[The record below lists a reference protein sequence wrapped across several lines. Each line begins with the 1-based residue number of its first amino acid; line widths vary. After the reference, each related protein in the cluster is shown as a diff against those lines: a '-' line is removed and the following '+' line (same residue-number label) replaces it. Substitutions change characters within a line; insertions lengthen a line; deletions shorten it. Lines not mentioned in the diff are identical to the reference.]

1 MPGLAGD
8 EEKEAGAARIRHHVL
23 RSARRGGTP
32 DRHPV
37 NGVLEPGAAG
47 HGGVGR
53 DRARVGDRCL
63 DGLGDPVGAGPGVL
77 PVRRGAGGGLQAG
90 DQPAVA
96 RRLPAQHRRRH
107 RPRRGV
113 LVLFLRGGRPGTS
126 AVPQGCALHRGD
138 GLRDRLHQPG
148 GGTGDHPRAA
158 DGLAVHPGRV
168 RRRPGDD
175 PAGGAA
181 VPAVPRPADRRGR
194 QTAGRPGCGRDDG
207 RARRDGHVRPA
218 AGFDLEAAGQ
228 PGRVHRHQPPVR
240 HGLGRRVARHRR
252 RPAHR
257 RGLRRLGAR
266 LASEGLL
273 PRRPPAGR
281 GAVGSADRPPGRG
294 DQLRLFDRER
304 APGRGAVERGHQLR
318 RGGLLRLR
326 RPDHHS
332 DPADLPEVLRHRH
345 GRADLRVLLPRD
357 GRGRLRDRTR
367 LPPAGSDP
375 GHTLRHGHRRRGQ
388 LELHHLAQ
396 HRLPRLRRRA
406 GGPLRAY
413 RGCSDAADDGRR
425 PRPDHARPVSADRLL
440 VTTDERGHVSY
451 LLDNRA
457 RAAGRR
463 FEAIA
468 ELFDASTLRHLDG
481 VGLTAGWRCWEVGA
495 GGPSVVRALGERVG
509 PGGRVLATDIDVS
522 WVGAAAGPTVEV
534 RRHDV
539 AADAPPAEV
548 FDLVHARLVLVH
560 VADRDRALRRMVG
573 ALRPGG
579 WLVVE
584 DADPVLQPLS
594 CPDVRGPEE
603 ELANAIR
610 TGFRALLAERGAD
623 LAYGRKLPR
632 LFREAGLVDVGADAY
647 FPLALPAC
655 ATLETATIEHV
666 RETLV
671 AAGIATAEQ
680 IDRHLDNV
688 ARDRLDLAQPPMI
701 SAWGRRPSAD

>member
-1 MPGLAGD
+1 M
-8 EEKEAGAARIRHHVL
+8 
-23 RSARRGGTP
+23 
-32 DRHPV
+32 
-37 NGVLEPGAAG
+37 
-47 HGGVGR
+47 
-53 DRARVGDRCL
+53 
-63 DGLGDPVGAGPGVL
+63 
-77 PVRRGAGGGLQAG
+77 
-90 DQPAVA
+90 
-96 RRLPAQHRRRH
+96 
-107 RPRRGV
+107 
-113 LVLFLRGGRPGTS
+113 
-126 AVPQGCALHRGD
+126 
-138 GLRDRLHQPG
+138 
-148 GGTGDHPRAA
+148 
-158 DGLAVHPGRV
+158 
-168 RRRPGDD
+168 
-175 PAGGAA
+175 
-181 VPAVPRPADRRGR
+181 
-194 QTAGRPGCGRDDG
+194 
-207 RARRDGHVRPA
+207 
-218 AGFDLEAAGQ
+218 
-228 PGRVHRHQPPVR
+228 
-240 HGLGRRVARHRR
+240 
-252 RPAHR
+252 
-257 RGLRRLGAR
+257 
-266 LASEGLL
+266 
-273 PRRPPAGR
+273 
-281 GAVGSADRPPGRG
+281 
-294 DQLRLFDRER
+294 
-304 APGRGAVERGHQLR
+304 
-318 RGGLLRLR
+318 
-326 RPDHHS
+326 
-332 DPADLPEVLRHRH
+332 
-345 GRADLRVLLPRD
+345 
-357 GRGRLRDRTR
+357 
-367 LPPAGSDP
+367 
-375 GHTLRHGHRRRGQ
+375 
-388 LELHHLAQ
+388 
-396 HRLPRLRRRA
+396 
-406 GGPLRAY
+406 
-413 RGCSDAADDGRR
+413 
-425 PRPDHARPVSADRLL
+425 L